1 MQKIKYGLLLLILSF
16 SIIIGLGG
24 ELWLLHHQAEM
35 IRQKE
40 LVSEFET
47 CVSNGSAADLRRFLQ
62 KNDFKWRWLK
72 KRKDKKEISL
82 LYLCLN
88 EPEKLSLL
96 LQYGARDV
104 NDEMILGANNPE
116 SLALLLKYYRGRV
129 DKIVSHNREMG
140 LTCWPLGAVFA
151 YNSVLDRGNEM
162 ALLLLAAG
170 ADINRGL
177 RTKNN
182 GDFSPLALAARDGN
196 TDGVRLLLSCGAD
209 VNLLAEEKPLPE
221 YLRQMAQGCSKEADR
236 NNILCCAE
244 LIEQSMRPA
253 VEVTER
259 PVRRVAIPNKSIF
272 ITE

>member
-1 MQKIKYGLLLLILSF
+1 MKKTWRYWIAGLGIVLLIW
-16 SIIIGLGG
+16 GAELGR
-24 ELWLLHHQAEM
+24 WHHQVETA
-35 IRQKE
+35 RQKE

-47 CVSNGSAADLRRFLQ
+47 CVSTGSAADLRRFLQ
-62 KNDFKWRWLK
+62 NNDFKWRWLK
-72 KRKDKKEISL
+72 KRKDKKEISP
-82 LYLCLN
+82 LYHCLN

-104 NDEMILGANNPE
+104 NAEMILGANNPE

-129 DKIVSHNREMG
+129 DNIVSHNREMG
-140 LTCWPLGAVFA
+140 LTCWPLGDVFA

-170 ADINRGL
+170 ADINRGI

-182 GDFSPLALAARDGN
+182 GDFSPLVLAAGDGN
-196 TDGVRLLLSCGAD
+196 TDGVRLLLRCGAD
-209 VNLLAEEKPLPE
+209 VNLLAEGKPLPE
-221 YLRQMAQGCSKEADR
+221 YLRQMAQGCGKEADR

-253 VEVTER
+253 AVVKAY
-259 PVRRVAIPNKSIF
+259 PVRRVVRDESIF
-272 ITE
+272 TSK